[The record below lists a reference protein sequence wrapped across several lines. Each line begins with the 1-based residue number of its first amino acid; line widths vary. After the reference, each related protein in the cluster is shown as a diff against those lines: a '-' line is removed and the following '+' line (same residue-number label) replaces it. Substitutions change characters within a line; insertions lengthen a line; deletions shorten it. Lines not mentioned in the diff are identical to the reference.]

1 MNRSYEQVYTR
12 KSNRAGIISQ
22 TRNYIMYED
31 VDELEKFRHKKQ
43 IKEKEK
49 EFKKPEREPLDD
61 SLDNYRYY
69 EDLTLRDKR
78 KRSLV
83 KHERTSLPVG
93 RETPFDRDSLKK
105 TIINNAS
112 YSNSLRNYS
121 NESSNK
127 KKAPKPIIRQAPKP
141 VLKQTPKPVLK
152 QAPKPALKQ
161 TPKPAL
167 KQAPKP
173 VLKQAPRPELK
184 QGSRPEIKQ
193 GPRPEFIPGTRK
205 GSNQDIRQ
213 GPSLTPALGS
223 NKGSSTQLG
232 LGPRQESEPYLKQKY
247 RNSNYIAFFP
257 YQSQLNKCPTC
268 GRDFKHEG
276 SNRENH
282 TVLRQL
288 YVGPQRTYN
297 FRANKTQIEERKTN
311 YYDCYES
318 DGSEDESDFN
328 YKYRQINCVKYPDIR
343 DSKTFHR
350 RRKKGGASSYEN
362 IYRKEP
368 RFDGGFSSLT
378 SSSSYSKVNGHK

>member
-93 RETPFDRDSLKK
+93 RETPFDRDSFKK

-141 VLKQTPKPVLK
+141 VLKQT
-152 QAPKPALKQ
+152 
-161 TPKPAL
+161 
-167 KQAPKP
+167 PKP

-268 GRDFKHEG
+268 GRDYKHEG

>member
-1 MNRSYEQVYTR
+1 MYKDSEKVYTR
-12 KSNRAGIISQ
+12 KSSHAGIISK
-22 TRNYIMYED
+22 TRNYIMYEY
-31 VDELEKFRHKKQ
+31 VDKSEKFR
-43 IKEKEK
+43 E
-49 EFKKPEREPLDD
+49 KKPKPILEESRPERPEPLDNP
-61 SLDNYRYY
+61 LDNYRYY

-83 KHERTSLPVG
+83 KHQRTSEPVG
-93 RETPFDRDSLKK
+93 RETPFDRDSFKK

-141 VLKQTPKPVLK
+141 VLKQSPKPVLK

-268 GRDFKHEG
+268 GRDYKHEG